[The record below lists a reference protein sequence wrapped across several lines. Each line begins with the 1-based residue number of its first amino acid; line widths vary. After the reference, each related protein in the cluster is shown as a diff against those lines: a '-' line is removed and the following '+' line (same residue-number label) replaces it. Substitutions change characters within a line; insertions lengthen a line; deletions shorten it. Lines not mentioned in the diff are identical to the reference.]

1 MDTKYLRCKS
11 KNWKIIEKGK
21 SASEIALCVGYS
33 TRTIQREI
41 KRGLVEVTYTKYDEL
56 AKYAPDMKREY
67 ITKIEYSAQVAEN
80 DHVEKVVTKE

>member
-1 MDTKYLRCKS
+1 M
-11 KNWKIIEKGK
+11 
-21 SASEIALCVGYS
+21 
-33 TRTIQREI
+33 
-41 KRGLVEVTYTKYDEL
+41 EVTYTKYDEL